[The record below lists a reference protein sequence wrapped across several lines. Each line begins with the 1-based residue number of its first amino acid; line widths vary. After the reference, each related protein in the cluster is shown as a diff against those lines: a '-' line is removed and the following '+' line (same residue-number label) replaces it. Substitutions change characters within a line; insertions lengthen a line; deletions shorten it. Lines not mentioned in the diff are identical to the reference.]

1 MEKSSGTLRER
12 RKTVERIVRNMLIQ
26 NLVKNF
32 VKIKYSNLRL
42 LKLKL
47 QLLWIGNK
55 DFKG

>member
-32 VKIKYSNLRL
+32 CKNKI
-42 LKLKL
+42 
-47 QLLWIGNK
+47 
-55 DFKG
+55 FKPEAPKVEAPAPLDR